1 MSRDRDRRVLA
12 EIEQQL
18 RATDP
23 ELCERLSGLADRSRP
38 ARGALDRMV
47 STGAIVGWLVALTV
61 ALLLGASG
69 LVPLLALAVFGAV
82 VVRLARTPMP
92 PPDPRR
98 HPHPP
103 PFGLPP
109 GWLR

>member
-1 MSRDRDRRVLA
+1 MISDRDRRVLA

-23 ELCERLSGLADRSRP
+23 QLCDRLADGPHRTG
-38 ARGALDRMV
+38 GAVDRMV
-47 STGAIVGWLVALTV
+47 STGAIVGWLVALVV

-69 LVPLLALAVFGAV
+69 LVPLLAAAVFTTV
-82 VVRLARTPMP
+82 VVRLARTPVP
-92 PPDPRR
+92 PPDARR